1 LANLLLSIS
10 FENTEISK
18 GGFDPVALIL
28 VIDDQSSI
36 RTILA
41 MVLKDLGHE
50 VKLAQD
56 GQKGIELLNGPNEFD
71 LVITDINMPNKDGN
85 EVARYIRSSHKSNIT
100 VIAITGFPEEAELKL
115 FNSTIIK
122 PFKLEILRETVARFV
137 NSSFP
142 EQVAC
147 LQRSWRSHTL

>member
-85 EVARYIRSSHKSNIT
+85 EVARYIRSSHKSKMP
-100 VIAITGFPEEAELKL
+100 VIAITGFPEEAE
-115 FNSTIIK
+115 
-122 PFKLEILRETVARFV
+122 
-137 NSSFP
+137 
-142 EQVAC
+142 
-147 LQRSWRSHTL
+147 